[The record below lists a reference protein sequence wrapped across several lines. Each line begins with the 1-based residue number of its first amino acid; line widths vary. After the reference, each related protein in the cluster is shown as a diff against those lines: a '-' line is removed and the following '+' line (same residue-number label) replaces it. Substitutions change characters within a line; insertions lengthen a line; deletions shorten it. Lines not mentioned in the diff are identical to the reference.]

1 MGLSK
6 HLCFLLGQAIAFGG
20 NSSSVFGDG
29 NYKIPNERVKLKNK
43 AGVTNYRGVR
53 YAKPNPRRWAA
64 PEPYEGDM
72 NHAIA
77 NKARSIWLQVCS

>member
-1 MGLSK
+1 MGFSK
-6 HLCFLLGQAIAFGG
+6 HLCFLVGQAIAFAV
-20 NSSSVFGDG
+20 NSSSVFD
-29 NYKIPNERVKLKNK
+29 NVSYKIPNERVKIKNR

-77 NKARSIWLQVCS
+77 NKAR